1 MKKAIIAIIVVF
13 TILALGWLALG
24 EWMKGGL
31 SLLVALSW
39 CVIWAKETRI
49 AQLTGKAGK

>member
-1 MKKAIIAIIVVF
+1 MKKATIAIIVVF

-31 SLLVALSW
+31 SLLVALAW
-39 CVIWAKETRI
+39 CVIWAKDTRI